1 MFNLKNFLIFSSIII
16 IFLLV
21 MYPIIIIFIL
31 CLFFIIEFSI
41 FSYIYSSV
49 NKNFD
54 IEIEDKI
61 KCTN

>member
-31 CLFFIIEFSI
+31 CLFFIIEFSV

-49 NKNFD
+49 NKDF
-54 IEIEDKI
+54 EIKE
-61 KCTN
+61 